1 MTQTA
6 RPTLVRTLVVL
17 AALAAALVGLVAWI
31 YALALTATLDEE
43 FLPLPSHVPL
53 LTWAGIALM
62 LLGGATALTTLL
74 LRRRA
79 LAAA

>member
-6 RPTLVRTLVVL
+6 RPTLVWTLAVL
-17 AALAAALVGLVAWI
+17 AAVVAAVVGLVGWL

-53 LTWAGIALM
+53 LTWAGITLM
-62 LLGGATALTTLL
+62 LLGGATSLTMLL
-74 LRRRA
+74 LHRRA